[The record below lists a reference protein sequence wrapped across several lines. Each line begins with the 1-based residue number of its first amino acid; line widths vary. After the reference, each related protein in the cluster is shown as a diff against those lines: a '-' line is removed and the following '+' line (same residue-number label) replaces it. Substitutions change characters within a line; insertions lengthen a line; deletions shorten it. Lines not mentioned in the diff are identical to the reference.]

1 MLRKE
6 STISHFKNKQ
16 QQLAAKKKTDSK
28 DSKDSKIVKD
38 NRKASNSKDT
48 WKKFLQ
54 EKRTKEILKKSW
66 EADRPKQKFN
76 QIIKQLSTEFK
87 NKKK

>member
-6 STISHFKNKQ
+6 STISHFKNK
-16 QQLAAKKKTDSK
+16 LASKKKTDKKPDVVRASQ
-28 DSKDSKIVKD
+28 D
-38 NRKASNSKDT
+38 NRKASNSKET

-66 EADRPKQKFN
+66 ESDKPKQKFG
-76 QIIKQLSTEFK
+76 QIIKQLSHEFKK
-87 NKKK
+87 NKK